1 MRQQTHDIDN
11 LFDLLVL
18 RLTSKRNTV
27 PIYISRTK
35 PYVCFKKTWTNFS
48 TVSLLWSYGLFRFF
62 WNRRYIIGQINTYLT
77 TKIADILYPNR
88 NFIVYTDGSGRIS
101 EIPLK
106 KAVDFN
112 SYLINW
118 SEGSEIPQLVGILS
132 HRLTS
137 WFPVLFKNIFWPFL
151 MRRQTHDIDNWFDL
165 LEFWRTS
172 KRNRTLVA
180 VACSTR
186 PWSDYIIVTMMTIQR
201 INRSKIKIELRI
213 TRWIH
218 TSQILHTHSFDMT
231 PIFRFTYL
239 FLCW

>member
-1 MRQQTHDIDN
+1 M
-11 LFDLLVL
+11 
-18 RLTSKRNTV
+18 
-27 PIYISRTK
+27 
-35 PYVCFKKTWTNFS
+35 
-48 TVSLLWSYGLFRFF
+48 
-62 WNRRYIIGQINTYLT
+62 
-77 TKIADILYPNR
+77 
-88 NFIVYTDGSGRIS
+88 YTDGAAADGFPKFRS
-101 EIPLK
+101 K
-106 KAVDFN
+106 KQSTLIVLN

-201 INRSKIKIELRI
+201 INRSKIKIELRRI
-213 TRWIH
+213 ARWIH
-218 TSQILHTHSFDMT
+218 TSQILRTFFWYDTNLKIYLSFSLLIAHFGKLAIDT
-231 PIFRFTYL
+231 NSEINWAYHFIH
-239 FLCW
+239 

>member
-1 MRQQTHDIDN
+1 MPTSYTPTGILSCTQTAADGFPKFRSKKQSTLI
-11 LFDLLVL
+11 VL
-18 RLTSKRNTV
+18 
-27 PIYISRTK
+27 
-35 PYVCFKKTWTNFS
+35 
-48 TVSLLWSYGLFRFF
+48 
-62 WNRRYIIGQINTYLT
+62 
-77 TKIADILYPNR
+77 
-88 NFIVYTDGSGRIS
+88 
-101 EIPLK
+101 
-106 KAVDFN
+106 N

-118 SEGSEIPQLVGILS
+118 SEGSEIPQLVGIVS

-201 INRSKIKIELRI
+201 INRSKIKIKIELRI

-231 PIFRFTYL
+231 PILRFTYI